1 MNHSESSLRE
11 LGQYFLDNYAQT
23 IENAMTE
30 MSELERYRDVSGV
43 PIESY
48 LWPIYRRLEQLDS
61 LTENLRKHLQ
71 QNHD

>member
-48 LWPIYRRLEQLDS
+48 LWPIYRRL
-61 LTENLRKHLQ
+61 
-71 QNHD
+71 